1 VETNVIQSRENQII
15 EIWSAE
21 DEEQLDALGG
31 VFGMGKRTRAK
42 KRKSKKR
49 KSKARNS
56 KTRARVF

>member
-1 VETNVIQSRENQII
+1 MLSKDSRENQII

-31 VFGMGKRTRAK
+31 IFGFCKRTRAK
-42 KRKSKKR
+42 KRKSK
-49 KSKARNS
+49 AQNS